1 MKRPLFGTRLIAG
14 INDEPEANFRL
25 SSRLC
30 ENSDVELARREFVSI
45 TLNKK
50 RTALAVVVEG
60 GKGRKQFCAFS
71 ARARFHTAWVKSGSG
86 GISRLGP
93 LYAQQRTFTG
103 SVVYRSRR
111 FETGMLTTVA
121 VRLLS
126 KVLGLMLAA
135 AASFLKLC

>member
-1 MKRPLFGTRLIAG
+1 MREDLGLRLGTAEEG
-14 INDEPEANFRL
+14 GCGAEVEANPLPIR
-25 SSRLC
+25 
-30 ENSDVELARREFVSI
+30 
-45 TLNKK
+45 
-50 RTALAVVVEG
+50 
-60 GKGRKQFCAFS
+60 
-71 ARARFHTAWVKSGSG
+71 VKSGSG

-111 FETGMLTTVA
+111 FETGMPTTVA

>member
-1 MKRPLFGTRLIAG
+1 MLRVLPLPL
-14 INDEPEANFRL
+14 
-25 SSRLC
+25 
-30 ENSDVELARREFVSI
+30 
-45 TLNKK
+45 
-50 RTALAVVVEG
+50 
-60 GKGRKQFCAFS
+60 
-71 ARARFHTAWVKSGSG
+71 WVNSGSG

-103 SVVYRSRR
+103 SVVYGSRR
-111 FETGMLTTVA
+111 FETGMPTTVA